1 HRHLNWPKRSRRD
14 FVANVSHEIRTPLT
28 VLSGF
33 VETLQNLPLDETQRN
48 RYLSLMQEQSQRMQS
63 LVSDLLTLS
72 RLEASPA
79 PSYETALPA
88 KALMDQLERDAHAML
103 QVMDLP
109 GNNSHRLHFSCE
121 TDSIQLLGDRTELLS
136 ATSNLVQNALRY
148 TPPGGTVD
156 VSLKLLA
163 DDRLEFSVQDSGA
176 GIAPEHLPRLTER
189 FYRVDRSRS
198 RESGG
203 TGLGLS
209 IVKHVVQRHGGE
221 LRITS
226 ELGKGSRFAF
236 TLPASR
242 AKLS

>member
-1 HRHLNWPKRSRRD
+1 
-14 FVANVSHEIRTPLT
+14 
-28 VLSGF
+28 
-33 VETLQNLPLDETQRN
+33 
-48 RYLSLMQEQSQRMQS
+48 M
-63 LVSDLLTLS
+63 
-72 RLEASPA
+72 
-79 PSYETALPA
+79 
-88 KALMDQLERDAHAML
+88 

-109 GNNSHRLHFSCE
+109 SSSVHRLHFVC
-121 TDSIQLLGDRTELLS
+121 DAPPLDLLGDNTELLS
-136 ATSNLVQNALRY
+136 ASGNLVQNALRY
-148 TPPGGTVD
+148 TPPGGSVD
-156 VSLKLLA
+156 VSLRLLP
-163 DDRLEFSVQDSGA
+163 DDRVEFAVQDSGA

-236 TLPASR
+236 TLPANR
-242 AKLS
+242 VLITEMKLAA